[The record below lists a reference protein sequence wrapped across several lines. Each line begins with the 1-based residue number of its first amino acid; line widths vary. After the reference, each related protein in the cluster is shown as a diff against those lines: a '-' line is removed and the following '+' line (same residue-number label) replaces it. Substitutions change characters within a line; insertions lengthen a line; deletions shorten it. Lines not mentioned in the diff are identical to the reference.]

1 MDNELLM
8 PLVMNH
14 SNNSGLFKKIH
25 VFHCENMNFYNFA
38 FRKLTK
44 DKASGGKSS
53 GGSSGGGNKKSG
65 GGNKVNDSLDFRWL
79 KTKGIETAFP
89 ISIIGFCHKSN
100 LPYFL
105 LQISYFHH
113 RLIHQMIFRH
123 WPCPW

>member
-14 SNNSGLFKKIH
+14 SNNSGLFKIMHSTVKD
-25 VFHCENMNFYNFA
+25 MNLNNFS

-65 GGNKVNDSLDFRWL
+65 GGNKVNYPLDFRWL
-79 KTKGIETAFP
+79 EISVIE
-89 ISIIGFCHKSN
+89 I
-100 LPYFL
+100 
-105 LQISYFHH
+105 
-113 RLIHQMIFRH
+113 R
-123 WPCPW
+123 

>member
-14 SNNSGLFKKIH
+14 SNNSGWFRNIKSNMHVEHLFCYEEFLLK
-25 VFHCENMNFYNFA
+25 FF

-65 GGNKVNDSLDFRWL
+65 GGNKVRYPELRNNYR
-79 KTKGIETAFP
+79 
-89 ISIIGFCHKSN
+89 
-100 LPYFL
+100 
-105 LQISYFHH
+105 
-113 RLIHQMIFRH
+113 
-123 WPCPW
+123 